1 MVVEIEGLVV
11 GTEVVEIVVVI
22 GFRVDRILLVVKIE
36 EDFVDV
42 NVWAIVVGAL
52 EAWML
57 DENVT
62 GGDNVVETVN

>member
-22 GFRVDRILLVVKIE
+22 GFRVDRILLVLNIK

-42 NVWAIVVGAL
+42 NVLAVVVGAL

>member
-1 MVVEIEGLVV
+1 MEVEIEGLVV
-11 GTEVVEIVVVI
+11 GTEVVEIVVVT
-22 GFRVDRILLVVKIE
+22 GFRVHRILLVVKIE

-42 NVWAIVVGAL
+42 NVWAIVVGAF

-62 GGDNVVETVN
+62 GGVIVVEAVN